1 MISKLEDKLIQ
12 CPSQCTCCSKPIDSE
27 VKAKPFSTPR
37 VPQAKPKQTLK
48 KSIARRKQPAVSEKV
63 KSKAK
68 EAKKPSQT
76 SKSVFSEKGK
86 ARLPAVKKLGD
97 TKKPVVSNKV
107 KPSPR
112 VKKPNTTK
120 KAVVSPNTLGN
131 TVKPKTV

>member
-48 KSIARRKQPAVSEKV
+48 KSTTRRKQPALSEKV
-63 KSKAK
+63 KPKLQ
-68 EAKKPSQT
+68 EAKKPSPT
-76 SKSVFSEKGK
+76 KKLVVSKEGK
-86 ARLPAVKKLGD
+86 ARSPAVKKLGD

-112 VKKPNTTK
+112 IKKPNTTK